1 MYKLFLPAFLLCL
14 FFSAKL
20 SAQKPNINYPSP
32 QTAYLGK
39 SITPVKVN
47 NIGGAVPN
55 SIYPQVNRILSSTAI
70 VTNFVRLPS
79 GDIYGEQYRSILH
92 IKPDG
97 TYSTL
102 AGSNEYGYADGVGAN
117 ALFGDIN
124 NITNDAEG
132 NLYVTEDNYR
142 DALNSR
148 VRKITTAG
156 VVTTYAQGFRAPRGI
171 VADANGIIYVAES
184 AGRIMKIAKDGTTS
198 VFAGKVG
205 NGASDGLGTN
215 ASFNNPN
222 GLAIDKAGNLYVAD
236 YTNNMIRKI
245 TPAGLVTTIAGSTKN
260 GDDDGVGT
268 AATFN
273 YPENIKVDSKGYL
286 IIGEHNDLLRKV
298 SPTGEVYTIPGPYYD
313 NNGQIVYQPFST
325 KIALDENDNIIAC
338 GGGFFSD
345 GFYKIN
351 TTGYN
356 VSPVLPAGLVLGTD
370 GTISGTPSTLS
381 DAANYKIT
389 ASNASGMASTTINL
403 QVVLSAD
410 PPVINSFSPK
420 EGYPGTPIVI
430 TGNFFTGATGITF
443 GGKDADYYQVSP
455 TSISVYVPVGA
466 ASGEVTVTT
475 PRGTARLSGF
485 SFIPPPS
492 ISSVSPL
499 TGWKGNKIT
508 ITGTGFSNVNGVYFG
523 GSYATYNINSPTQIE
538 ATLVDGASGDVYIS
552 APSGNGRFPGF
563 TYIGAPSVSSISPAS
578 GGAGAT
584 ITINGSN
591 FNNATTVKFG
601 NTNATSFKVV
611 SSTQIT
617 AVVAAGSSNGI
628 TVTTPAGTSG
638 SYYNF
643 SFIPPPVIT
652 QVYPT
657 KAGYNSTIIIYGS
670 GLSGAL
676 VTIGGVPANIS
687 YNYDSQLYANVG
699 YGAASGDI
707 TITTAGGTVTHPG
720 FVLVQAPTITSFT
733 PQTAA
738 IGDKVTIT
746 GTNLD
751 EVDNVSFGGIGAAF
765 KVLSST
771 QIEATV
777 GYGTTGA
784 VTVSSEGGYASLAG
798 FTHTGPVITSF
809 SPARA
814 GIGETVIIK
823 GSNFTNTSAVEF
835 GGVPATSFTINS
847 PSEITAIVGT
857 GKAGNI
863 AVTTPL
869 GKATIAGFDH
879 PGPVISYLNPAYAGA
894 LSATPVTITGNNFTG
909 ATSVSFGGVPA
920 ASFIVTSATSIT
932 ATPAATSVSG
942 NVVVTTPQGTDQIS
956 GFTWVQAPVITS
968 FTPSSQKNGGTV
980 TITGTDFYGNI
991 TVKFGGIPALYA
1003 YVSSPTTIA
1012 ATVGNG
1018 ASGNITVATA
1028 GGTAT
1033 ISGFKYSSPIIAAIS
1048 PSFATAGQTIV
1059 ITGENLD
1066 AIQSV
1071 KFGGTDAASF
1081 KIVSSKEIDA
1091 VIATGTSGTV
1101 SVTGPDGTAY
1111 KDGFTYVY
1119 PPVIYSFT
1127 PTSGGSGT
1135 IMNISGYYL
1144 ASTSEV
1150 KVGGVP
1156 ATITSVTDYLVTAKV
1171 GTGATGKVSLKTV
1184 AGLAESDGFTWY
1196 PAPTIT
1202 SVSPLKANAQTTV
1215 TINGTNFTGIT
1226 QLQFGANYAN
1236 FKIVSPT
1243 QITAE
1248 PAYGESGDITI
1259 TGPGGS
1265 AVFSGFTFIP
1275 APVVSSYTK
1284 SGDASNAVVT
1294 ITGNN
1299 FQDVT
1304 EVKFG
1309 GVTATSFTVLSPTSI
1324 SAKPGAGAT
1333 GAISVK
1339 AAGGTG
1345 TLLGYLYD
1353 TPPSIASFS
1362 PASGPI
1368 GTTVAI
1374 EGGNFST
1381 SPQKNVVFFG
1391 PVKGRVK
1398 SATKTHLEVIVPAGA
1413 NNLITVVNTDKKL
1426 SGSSNLPFI
1435 VTNTAGATS
1444 FSNRLDIK
1452 LKSAVGVMAIHDFD
1466 GDGNPDI
1473 LISREDSIYILRH
1486 GADPLLSKSSF
1497 LQKIVLESEREA
1509 MAVTVG
1515 DVDGDGKMDIM
1526 YSNTPSI
1533 NVLHNTSTNGNISFE
1548 HITLENLNG
1557 TTGSIMLRDMNLD
1570 GRPDLVIYE
1579 SFVGYC
1585 YPNTSTGSNISFGPI
1600 MVLRNTS
1607 SSGTNCIAITD
1618 IDGDNKP
1625 DPIAASSYTGIS
1637 IFKNNSV
1644 PGDLSES
1651 DFPLTYFTHR
1661 GYYYE
1666 TQEMV
1671 TADFDGDNKADIVED
1686 DFAANQLLI
1695 SRNIATKG
1703 TIDASSLDEARA
1715 FSNSSMTSN
1724 LSVAD
1729 MNGDGKID
1737 LVGASYNGVYYARNQ
1752 SSVGNISI
1760 AGAAPLITGSQNTLA
1775 AIRLNDMDSDGRMDI
1790 MAMNINNST
1799 FTIYHNGPVVTPK
1812 ITAVSPL
1819 TAKAGTKI
1827 TITGEHFDET
1837 TVVKFGSKIAQSFK
1851 VDSTQTITAIVGEG
1865 ETGAISIQTP
1875 NGPASFPGFV
1885 FIPAPVITSA
1895 NALTDG
1901 SGTLIINGSNL
1912 TKATGVTIGGIPASA
1927 FIVNSDTKI
1936 TATFPGVSGDLAVTT
1951 AGGTATLPGITVK
1964 YNLVINFPA
1973 LTNLT
1978 YGDNDFLLPAVSNN
1992 VTIPITYNVDKP
2004 DVAIITNGK
2013 LHIIK
2018 AGTITITASQI
2029 GDALNNSASE
2039 AKQILVISKK
2049 ALQIKAADQT
2059 RVFGMANPVLTFDY
2073 SGFIS
2078 GEDKTKLSVLPI
2090 ISTVANKQSPAG
2102 IYDIVVSGAVSDN
2115 YDFNYVNGKLTVTAS
2130 VTNLKIATNSVTCKG
2145 QNNGSINITAAQ
2157 SANYSAV
2164 ITGNGLNKTYTF
2176 STEKNIGD
2184 LSPGTYNVCITDA
2197 ALANIKQCFDLVI
2210 TEPKDLSVYTSVNEA
2225 TEMVNITMDGGASYD
2240 IKLNGVSYKT
2250 TNNTISL
2257 PLNKGSNALTVGTDK
2272 LCQGIIEKIINI
2284 SGSLPYPNPFQNTL
2298 HINIGKRTA
2307 ITVILKIYSL
2317 NTGLLKLTKNYTN
2330 QSGVISMDVSGL
2342 EKGVYSLNVT
2352 VDGKETVYKII
2363 K

>member
-1 MYKLFLPAFLLCL
+1 MYKLFLPAFFLCL

-20 SAQKPNINYPSP
+20 TAQKPNISYPGP
-32 QTAYLGK
+32 QTVYLGK
-39 SITPVKVN
+39 SITPIKIN
-47 NIGGAVPN
+47 NTGGIVPN
-55 SIYPQVNRILSSTAI
+55 SIYPQVSKILSSTAV

-79 GDIYGEQYRSILH
+79 GDIYGELYRSILH

-102 AGSNEYGYADGVGAN
+102 AGGNQAGYVDGTGTD

-142 DALNSR
+142 DGLNSR

-156 VVTTYAQGFRAPRGI
+156 VVTTYAQGLRAPRGI

-215 ASFNNPN
+215 ASFYNPD

-236 YTNNMIRKI
+236 YNNNMIRKI

-260 GDDDGVGT
+260 GDADGIGT

-286 IIGEHNDLLRKV
+286 IIGEHNDLLRKI

-325 KIALDENDNIIAC
+325 KIALDENDNIITC

-389 ASNASGMASTTINL
+389 ASNSSGMASTTINL
-403 QVVLSAD
+403 QVVLSSD

-466 ASGEVTVTT
+466 ASGDVTVTT

-485 SFIPPPS
+485 SFIPPPA

-523 GSYATYNINSPTQIE
+523 NYYATYNIISPTQIE
-538 ATLVDGASGDVYIS
+538 ATLQDGASGDVYIS
-552 APSGNGRFPGF
+552 APSGNARFPGF

-601 NTNATSFKVV
+601 NVNAASFKVV
-611 SSTQIT
+611 SPTQIT

-628 TVTTPAGTSG
+628 TVITPAGTSG

-643 SFIPPPVIT
+643 SFISPPVIT

-699 YGAASGDI
+699 YGATSGDI

-751 EVDNVSFGGIGAAF
+751 EVDNVSFGGISAAF

-771 QIEATV
+771 LIEATV

-835 GGVPATSFTINS
+835 GGVAATSFTVNS
-847 PSEITAIVGT
+847 ASQITAVVGT
-857 GKAGNI
+857 GRAGNI
-863 AVTTPL
+863 TVTTPL
-869 GKATIAGFDH
+869 GKASIAGFDH
-879 PGPVISYLNPAYAGA
+879 PGPVISYLNPTYAGA
-894 LSATPVTITGNNFTG
+894 LSVTPVIITGTNFTG

-932 ATPAATSVSG
+932 ATPATTSVSG
-942 NVVVTTPQGTDQIS
+942 NVVVTTPQGTDKIS

-980 TITGTDFYGNI
+980 TITGANFYGNI

-1071 KFGGTDAASF
+1071 KFGGADAASF

-1150 KVGGVP
+1150 KIGGVP

-1248 PAYGESGDITI
+1248 PLNAESGDITI

-1275 APVVSSYTK
+1275 APLVSSYTK
-1284 SGDASNAVVT
+1284 SGDASNATVT
-1294 ITGNN
+1294 ITGSN

-1309 GVTATSFTVLSPTSI
+1309 GVTAASFTVLSPTSI

-1374 EGGNFST
+1374 EGDNFST
-1381 SPQKNVVFFG
+1381 SVQKNVVFFG

-1426 SGSSNLPFI
+1426 SATSNIPFN
-1435 VTNTAGATS
+1435 VTNNSGAAS
-1444 FSNRLDIK
+1444 YSNRLD
-1452 LKSAVGVMAIHDFD
+1452 LKFKTGMGLYSVADFD
-1466 GDGNPDI
+1466 GDGNPDL
-1473 LISREDSIYILRH
+1473 LIPKDDSLYILRH
-1486 GADPLLSKSSF
+1486 GADPMLSKSSF
-1497 LQKIVLESEREA
+1497 MQKVVLQTERQVLSS
-1509 MAVTVG
+1509 VVG
-1515 DVDGDGKMDIM
+1515 DVDGDGKMDIL
-1526 YSNTPSI
+1526 YSSTSI
-1533 NVLHNTSTNGNISFE
+1533 ILLHNTSTNGNISFE
-1548 HITLENLNG
+1548 ARTLENLNG
-1557 TTGSIMLRDMNLD
+1557 TTGSMTLRDMNLD
-1570 GRPDLVIYE
+1570 GRPDLVLYDVYSI
-1579 SFVGYC
+1579 YC
-1585 YPNTSTGSNISFGPI
+1585 YPNTTTGSTISFGPL
-1600 MVLRNTS
+1600 MWLQNTS
-1607 SSGTNCIAITD
+1607 SSGTISSALTD
-1618 IDGDNKP
+1618 IDGDNRP
-1625 DPIAASSYTGIS
+1625 DPIGGSSYTGIS

-1644 PGDLSES
+1644 PGDLSSS
-1651 DFPLTYFTHR
+1651 DFPLTYFSHS
-1661 GYYYE
+1661 GYYY
-1666 TQEMV
+1666 
-1671 TADFDGDNKADIVED
+1671 TAWDMATGDFDGDGKADLLED
-1686 DFAANQLLI
+1686 DFSNGVMLI
-1695 SRNIATKG
+1695 SRNNATKG
-1703 TIDASSLDEARA
+1703 TIDASSLEPAKA
-1715 FSNSSMTSN
+1715 FSNYLMAFN
-1724 LSVAD
+1724 PIAAD
-1729 MNGDGKID
+1729 VDGDGKVD
-1737 LVGASYNGVYYARNQ
+1737 VVASNTGVYYARNQ
-1752 SSVGNISI
+1752 STPGNISLALPAALVPGTNNSS
-1760 AGAAPLITGSQNTLA
+1760 AGGV
-1775 AIRLNDMDSDGRMDI
+1775 RFNDMDGDGRMDL
-1790 MAMNINNST
+1790 MLINNGTT
-1799 FTIYHNGPVVTPK
+1799 FSIYHNGPAVTPK

-1837 TVVKFGSKIAQSFK
+1837 TVVKFGNKTAQSFK

-1912 TKATGVTIGGIPASA
+1912 TKATSVTIGGVPAST
-1927 FIVNSDTKI
+1927 FTVNSDTKI
-1936 TATFPGVSGDLAVTT
+1936 TATFAGISGDLAVTT
-1951 AGGTATLPGITVK
+1951 AGGTATLPGVTVK

-1973 LTNLT
+1973 LTSHT
-1978 YGDNDFLLPAVSNN
+1978 YGDADFLLPAVSNSIA
-1992 VTIPITYNVDKP
+1992 IPITYKVDKT
-2004 DVAIITNGK
+2004 DVATITNGK

-2018 AGTITITASQI
+2018 AGTVTITASQI

-2039 AKQILVISKK
+2039 IKQTLVINKK
-2049 ALQIKAADQT
+2049 ALQVKADDQT
-2059 RVFGMANPVLTFDY
+2059 RVFGMANPDFTFGY
-2073 SGFIS
+2073 SGFIT
-2078 GEDKTKLSVLPI
+2078 GEDQTKLSVLPV
-2090 ISTVANKQSPAG
+2090 ISTAANKQSPAG

-2115 YDFNYVNGKLTVTAS
+2115 YNFNYVNGKLTVTAS
-2130 VTNLKIATNSVTCKG
+2130 VTNLKIAANSVTCKG

-2176 STEKNIGD
+2176 NTEKSIGD

-2197 ALANIKQCFDLVI
+2197 ALANNKQCFDLVI

-2225 TEMVNITMDGGASYD
+2225 TEMLNITMDGGSAYD

-2250 TNNTISL
+2250 SDNSISL
-2257 PLNKGSNALTVGTDK
+2257 PLNKGSNALTVSTDK

-2298 HINIGKRTA
+2298 HINIGKRIAT
-2307 ITVILKIYSL
+2307 ITTLKIYSL
-2317 NTGLLKLTKNYTN
+2317 NTGLLKLTKNYSN
-2330 QSGVISMDVSGL
+2330 QSGVISMDVSSL

-2352 VDGKETVYKII
+2352 VDGRETVYKII